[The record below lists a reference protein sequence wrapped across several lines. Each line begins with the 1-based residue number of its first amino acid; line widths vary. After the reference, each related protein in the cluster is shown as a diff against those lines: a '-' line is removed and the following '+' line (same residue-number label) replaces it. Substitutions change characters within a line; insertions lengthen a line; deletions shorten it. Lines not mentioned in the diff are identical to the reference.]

1 VSTGREGLR
10 EITRREALSL
20 STLAGAAADHLVRVH
35 RSAMACRFSVTIGAS
50 DAHLVPAA
58 RAALDAVD
66 TLEARITLFRETSE
80 LVTLNQRAGL
90 EPVRTSEELFSL
102 LELCASLFAETGG
115 AFDPTST
122 PLSRCYGLLAR
133 QGRWPGPAELEAARE
148 VVGMG
153 RVTLGAR
160 DLSVRFERRGMELNL
175 GSIGKGWA
183 LDRVLESLQ
192 AKGLRRGLLEA
203 GGSSFLGFGRE
214 DWSLVLCP
222 DRGRLGELVFR
233 DAALGTSGGGEQHFE
248 HEGRRYGHVIDP
260 RRGAPAT
267 GVRSASVLCDHAA
280 VADAL
285 ATAFLV
291 GGAELAREYCGRHPG
306 TLALLSLESEP
317 EVVRAIGAR
326 GGVSFLPAEERRL
339 VVEDGSAQAS
349 GSRERR

>member
-1 VSTGREGLR
+1 VSTGGAASRP
-10 EITRREALSL
+10 ITRRDALSL
-20 STLAGAAADHLVRVH
+20 TTVGGGDDHFVRVH

-50 DAHLVPAA
+50 DARLVPAA

-66 TLEARITLFRETSE
+66 GVEARITLFRETSE
-80 LVTLNQRAGL
+80 LVALNRRAGL
-90 EPVRTSEELFSL
+90 EPVVASEELFSL
-102 LELCASLFAETGG
+102 LELCASLSAETGG

-122 PLSRCYGLLAR
+122 PLSRSFGFLAR

-148 VVGMG
+148 LVGMS
-153 RVTLGAR
+153 RVTLDAR
-160 DLSVRFERRGMELNL
+160 DRSVRLERQGMELNL

-183 LDRVLESLQ
+183 LDRVLLSLR
-192 AKGLRRGLLEA
+192 ARGLRRALLGA

-214 DWSLVLCP
+214 DWLLALRP
-222 DRGRLGELVFR
+222 DRDRLGELVFR
-233 DAALGTSGGGEQHFE
+233 DAALGTSGAGEQHFE

-306 TLALLSLESEP
+306 TLALLTLESEP
-317 EVVRAIGAR
+317 DVVRAIGAR
-326 GGVSFLPAEERRL
+326 GGVDFVPAEERRL
-339 VVEDGSAQAS
+339 VVDDVSAQAS
-349 GSRERR
+349 GSRASR